1 MAKQT
6 QLYLEESSYV
16 VIVSRLKNREEM
28 VPHTSVLSF
37 WRLDQN
43 SKSSFKFSHLPSL
56 LLHQKLIGWNGYRGL
71 ASVSARTQDQD
82 LIWGQRPNITND
94 GTSFPHC
101 TRLGQVPWAPR
112 SPSLISTGNLL
123 SPSHRVK
130 SQWWAW
136 ILGSIQTHLM
146 KCQHWVWIF
155 DFRSRRDKWV
165 GEFSV
170 VPNYLTHIQPSIS
183 FLFCF
188 VSFTSM
194 CTRDLLGSGG
204 MWWWWGIYPAFQESE
219 GQIPFLL
226 PHFFKSF
233 PHLPFL
239 FPLLFPPQGFPF
251 FCSFVCECVGGVWG
265 ARGTDLS
272 GTGHCSSASALL
284 TSLNL
289 VSSLVEISLPLR
301 SADTLYQFFFF
312 KTHCSFLPGGTSSTF
327 AVFLLL

>member
-1 MAKQT
+1 
-6 QLYLEESSYV
+6 
-16 VIVSRLKNREEM
+16 M

-43 SKSSFKFSHLPSL
+43 SKSSFKFNHLSSL
-56 LLHQKLIGWNGYRGL
+56 LLHQKLSRWNGSRGL
-71 ASVSARTQDQD
+71 ASVTARTQDQD

-146 KCQHWVWIF
+146 KCQHWVWIL

-170 VPNYLTHIQPSIS
+170 VPNYLTLIQPSIS

-188 VSFTSM
+188 VLFPSLP
-194 CTRDLLGSGG
+194 CVPEACLEGGG
-204 MWWWWGIYPAFQESE
+204 MWWLWGIYPAFQESE

-226 PHFFKSF
+226 PHFFKSIL
-233 PHLPFL
+233 HLPFL
-239 FPLLFPPQGFPF
+239 SIPSSFSSSVFSFPLLLCLWMCG
-251 FCSFVCECVGGVWG
+251 
-265 ARGTDLS
+265 R
-272 GTGHCSSASALL
+272 
-284 TSLNL
+284 SLG
-289 VSSLVEISLPLR
+289 
-301 SADTLYQFFFF
+301 
-312 KTHCSFLPGGTSSTF
+312 C
-327 AVFLLL
+327 